1 MSFLKETNYRGGR
14 TYDGEGAQNS
24 VDYFR
29 LRVSLTIAWVRLKIE
44 KLLHLRAAPSPISSH
59 VHLGGKHFTVLGSR
73 RRPLPARRPI
83 SDIFPISSS
92 NDRPR
97 RK

>member
-29 LRVSLTIAWVRLKIE
+29 LRVSLTVAWARLKIE
-44 KLLHLRAAPSPISSH
+44 KLLHLRSSLSPISSH
-59 VHLGGKHFTVLGSR
+59 VHFGGKNFTVLGSR

-83 SDIFPISSS
+83 SDIFPISNS